1 MKGII
6 IAAGKGI
13 RLSPLTNSK
22 PKCLLTIG
30 GKTILQR
37 QIETLRECGVNDI
50 VIIRGYKKEMINYP
64 GVRYYYNDN
73 YENNNILASLFYA
86 EKEMKGDFITSYSDI
101 LYRKE
106 IVKKLLASKADISII
121 VDTKWRKV
129 YEGRIE
135 HPVSEAEKVLVEDNR
150 VIKIGKDPIS
160 ADETYGEFIGLAKF
174 SAKGAE
180 ILKTNYQRVKEEFSG
195 KLFQHEGRM
204 FEKAYLTDI
213 FQELID
219 RGFTVRNV
227 DIEEGWREVD
237 TVQDYRRVKREME

>member
-6 IAAGKGI
+6 IAAGMGI
-13 RLSPLTNSK
+13 RLSPLTDNK

-86 EKEMKGDFITSYSDI
+86 EKEMEGGFIASYSDI
-101 LYRKE
+101 LYGKE

-121 VDTKWRKV
+121 VDTKWRQAYKA
-129 YEGRIE
+129 RTE
-135 HPVSEAEKVLVEDNR
+135 HPVSEAEKVLVKGNR
-150 VIKIGKDPIS
+150 VVKIGKAPIG
-160 ADETYGEFIGLAKF
+160 ADEAYGEFIGLAKF

-195 KLFQHEGRM
+195 KPFQHEGRM
-204 FEKAYLTDI
+204 FEKAYLTDML
-213 FQELID
+213 QELID

-227 DIEEGWREVD
+227 DVEGGWREID